1 MSDDVLFSPF
11 TLRGLTLPNRIVMA
25 PMTRGMA
32 ENGIPGPAQA
42 EYYRRRAE
50 GGVGL
55 ILTEGTVVDRPA
67 SRNMPGI
74 PLFHGEAALAGWD
87 AVAKAVHAAGGRIG
101 PQIWH
106 TGSTHGRGW
115 EPDAPV
121 ESPSGIVG
129 PDEPRGVVMTE
140 EDIADTVAAFARAA
154 ADAKRLGF
162 DTLELHGAHGYLI
175 DQFFWSGT
183 NKREDAFGGATI
195 RERSR
200 FAAEV
205 IRAVRAAVGEDFPL
219 ILRVSQWKQQD
230 YSAWLA
236 SSPQEMTDW
245 LAPLVEAGVDILH
258 CSQRRFWEPEFPE
271 VDGAEGLN
279 FASWAKKLTG
289 AATISVGSVGL
300 SSDFFAAFGGEGS
313 GTAALDNLYARM
325 EREEFDLIAV
335 GRVLLSDAQWVQKVR
350 SGQTDKLRGFDA
362 ADLAVLA

>member
-1 MSDDVLFSPF
+1 MSDDVLFRPF
-11 TLRGLTLPNRIVMA
+11 TLKGLTLPNRIVMA

-32 ENGIPGPAQA
+32 ENGIPGTAQA

-121 ESPSGIVG
+121 ESPSGLVG

-175 DQFFWSGT
+175 DQFFWPGT

-200 FAAEV
+200 FAADI

-219 ILRVSQWKQQD
+219 ILRVSQWKQQN
-230 YSAWLA
+230 YSARLA
-236 SSPQEMTDW
+236 ASPQEMTDW

-279 FASWAKKLTG
+279 FAGWAKKLTG

-300 SSDFFAAFGGEGS
+300 TSDFFAAFGGEGS